1 MEDIAKVAANY
12 FENLFKVGTCHQ
24 IDDCLN
30 AVTHKIDDCL
40 NAVTHKVTPDMQ
52 QFLSSDFTTEEI
64 KAELFQMG
72 PTKAPGPDGMNALF
86 Y

>member
-24 IDDCLN
+24 
-30 AVTHKIDDCL
+30 IDDCL